1 MAAIIFGRSNKTE
14 QYDLFTTLPN
24 SDPTTDIIVKYFPE
38 QKNMK
43 LAEFF
48 APGVT
53 FLTSERRL
61 WQSGKAITSQ
71 SRVYGFE
78 SRQVLDFFSLSF
90 FSLVRPQSG
99 PSFDST
105 QLFSLGNLGLIYRTG
120 KKQ

>member
-43 LAEFF
+43 LAQFF

-53 FLTSERRL
+53 FFRL
-61 WQSGKAITSQ
+61 ASGDCGKVVKQSPRNQEFMGSSPA
-71 SRVYGFE
+71 RC
-78 SRQVLDFFSLSF
+78 
-90 FSLVRPQSG
+90 
-99 PSFDST
+99 
-105 QLFSLGNLGLIYRTG
+105 
-120 KKQ
+120 

>member
-43 LAEFF
+43 LDEFF

-53 FLTSERRL
+53 FFDERAAAVAKWL
-61 WQSGKAITSQ
+61 STHLAIKSLLV
-71 SRVYGFE
+71 RVRPGAELF
-78 SRQVLDFFSLSF
+78 LSF
-90 FSLVRPQSG
+90 FLLV
-99 PSFDST
+99 ST
-105 QLFSLGNLGLIYRTG
+105 ISIRSIV
-120 KKQ
+120 